1 MTSIID
7 KYNNYLLLE
16 KGFSPNTAEAYVG
29 DVLKFFNF
37 MEDEGLEA
45 RDVKLDDLHHFAASL
60 YDIGLTATTMS
71 RILSGV
77 RSFFHYLLEDGYI
90 TDDPTELL
98 EMPQRGEHLPT
109 VLTVEEV
116 DALEDAVDRSQ
127 DEALRDRAIVEV
139 LYSCGLRVSELC
151 SLQLTNVFLDDGF
164 LQVMGKGR
172 KQRLVPIS
180 PRAVTELKIWLS
192 DRESIEPKPGE
203 EDYVFL
209 SHRRRQHLS
218 RITVFHVL
226 QVLALHAP
234 YRLTRFATRL
244 PPTYSKAVPT
254 YVPFK
259 LCWGTS
265 VLIRRRYTPT
275 STAPSSN
282 NKCWSICHEIN
293 RVASLTLSPTKEGDR
308 GETICFY
315 PQKNLCNTHCCT
327 GALYYDCNYFT
338 AKDKCQRFDVHKVL
352 LLIMSILIKSLWTP
366 SNPPSII
373 M

>member
-180 PRAVTELKIWLS
+180 PRAVTELKMWLS

-203 EDYVFL
+203 EDYVF
-209 SHRRRQHLS
+209 
-218 RITVFHVL
+218 
-226 QVLALHAP
+226 
-234 YRLTRFATRL
+234 
-244 PPTYSKAVPT
+244 
-254 YVPFK
+254 
-259 LCWGTS
+259 
-265 VLIRRRYTPT
+265 
-275 STAPSSN
+275 
-282 NKCWSICHEIN
+282 
-293 RVASLTLSPTKEGDR
+293 
-308 GETICFY
+308 
-315 PQKNLCNTHCCT
+315 
-327 GALYYDCNYFT
+327 
-338 AKDKCQRFDVHKVL
+338 
-352 LLIMSILIKSLWTP
+352 
-366 SNPPSII
+366 
-373 M
+373 